1 MKRHSLMDTVSW
13 NFPPFLEK
21 HHRCST
27 NSCHLS
33 SIMGRHSAPSFPQIN
48 SNPTRCAGK
57 IEMGWSCSVPRTEP
71 GGPRGRGTQGRT
83 QPGWNPTFRPG
94 DDIQNVC
101 QNPRTPIYLSDIYPE
116 TVRDSLSTNIFW
128 VVSEAITVLARQLL
142 KFLSY
147 LFSAAGSSLWCTG
160 SSLWRLLV
168 AEQRLGAWAS
178 VAAMRGL

>member
-33 SIMGRHSAPSFPQIN
+33 SIMGRHSSPSFPQIN
-48 SNPTRCAGK
+48 SNPTRCARK

-71 GGPRGRGTQGRT
+71 GGPRGCGTQGRT
-83 QPGWNPTFRPG
+83 QPGWSLTFRPG
-94 DDIQNVC
+94 DNIQNVC

-116 TVRDSLSTNIFW
+116 TVRDSLSKTF
-128 VVSEAITVLARQLL
+128 SELYQRPSQFLPGNFL
-142 KFLSY
+142 KKILSY
-147 LFSAAGSSLWCTG
+147 LFSAALGLHCDAPAPHCGGFSLQSTDW
-160 SSLWRLLV
+160 V
-168 AEQRLGAWAS
+168 
-178 VAAMRGL
+178 RGPQ